1 MMSGLLPPRS
11 SRTSTMSH
19 PTCCCASLDRCDR
32 CDLLVGLEGFHLMS
46 VARTPGALVLDVESC
61 NQLAGCPGCGV
72 IAQGHGRMVVEVI
85 DAPWAGI
92 PTRIRWHKRRWIC
105 REHTCQIA
113 TFTEQNHSVCSQSA
127 FGCAGDPLG
136 DPTAALRGSHH
147 LWPGSATGNHV
158 EYRVVPHQAVPAS
171 RI

>member
-1 MMSGLLPPRS
+1 MSG
-11 SRTSTMSH
+11 
-19 PTCCCASLDRCDR
+19 PTCCCVSLDRCDR
-32 CDLLVGLEGFHLMS
+32 CDLRVGLEGFHLMS

-113 TFTEQNHSVCSQSA
+113 TFIEQNHSVCSQSA
-127 FGCAGDPLG
+127 FGCAGDP
-136 DPTAALRGSHH
+136 TAALRGSHH
-147 LWPGSATGNHV
+147 LWPGPTTGNHV
-158 EYRVVPHQAVPAS
+158 EYRVVPYQAVSAS